1 MTACPRSAVAMLT
14 DFFGSD
20 DIEATARRTGFV
32 KRASKLTG
40 KLFLAL
46 VTFGSWS
53 DAHTTLAPLA
63 AKVTQV
69 VEQVEVSPEAI
80 HQRMNKR
87 ALVFL
92 QDMLRPALTK
102 VQALETVCAD
112 GLFTTFTKVYLAD
125 STGFGLPDSLSE
137 LFPGSGGSATQAGAK
152 IQAVWDYKSS
162 VFGHFALT
170 PWNIP
175 DQKYVDTVVAF
186 AHKGV
191 LFIFDLGYFKLKAFA
206 RIVEAGAYFLSR
218 LNHQTTIWDA
228 TPGRV
233 QPLELASLLNT
244 VLGDSIE
251 HAIFLGAKEQGASRL
266 VAYRVPESVVNE
278 RRRRAKKNAKKKGYT
293 PSQAHLVLLAW
304 NLFITNVPRTI
315 WKTETVGRVYPIR
328 WQVELIFK
336 SWKSDLHVAS
346 IKTKKADTTLC
357 YLYGRMLLILLNY
370 ALCPQMRHT
379 LWLKKKR
386 ELSLLKLVRHF
397 QALADRWMQ
406 VIFQSEL
413 ALRRFLTR
421 ACATAERLA
430 AKASRKRRTTAQIL
444 RASLGQQHESVEFA
458 AVINA

>member
-1 MTACPRSAVAMLT
+1 MFT
-14 DFFGSD
+14 DFFASD

-53 DAHTTLAPLA
+53 DAHTTLAQLA

-92 QDMLRPALTK
+92 QDMIRQALTK

-125 STGFGLPDSLSE
+125 STGCGLPDSLAD
-137 LFPGSGGSATQAGAK
+137 LFPGSGGSATKAGAK

-162 VFGHFALT
+162 VFGPFALT

-175 DQKYVDTVVAF
+175 DQKYVDTVVAL
-186 AHKGV
+186 AHPGV

-206 RIVEAGAYFLSR
+206 RIVAAGAYFLSR

-228 TPGRV
+228 TPGRL
-233 QPLELASLLNT
+233 QPLELAALLKT
-244 VLGDSIE
+244 VVGDSIE
-251 HAIFLGAKEQGASRL
+251 HAIFLGAKEQVASRL
-266 VAYRVPESVVNE
+266 VASRVPESVVNE

-315 WKTETVGRVYPIR
+315 WQTETVGKVYPLR

-336 SWKSDLHVAS
+336 SWKSYLHLAS

-357 YLYGRMLLILLNY
+357 YLYGRMLLILLND
-370 ALCPQMRHT
+370 ALCPQMRQT

-386 ELSLLKLVRHF
+386 ALSLLKLVRHF

-444 RASLGQQHESVEFA
+444 RASLGQQHASVEFA
-458 AVINA
+458 AAVNA